1 MATSQT
7 ESSKRPISLEGIE
20 NAIKE
25 MCRQGTGPRE
35 LHRGPPITAKARD
48 SSLSHFRAWK
58 KKENVLISF
67 IKQQKAKITI
77 SFVYQSKNIK

>member
-1 MATSQT
+1 MATLQT

-25 MCRQGTGPRE
+25 MCCQSTGPGE
-35 LHRGPPITAKARD
+35 LHRGPTITSKARD
-48 SSLSHFRAWK
+48 SSLSYFRAWK

-67 IKQQKAKITI
+67 IKQQKTKITI
-77 SFVYQSKNIK
+77 SLVYKSKNIK